1 MNNNNNVIIS
11 DENKEKIEKTTEIIN
26 KISNSLNEKVDENS
40 EAEKNYINGLKDFNK
55 DGKIDKTDEIEYQK
69 INHKNH
75 KDIFKLFYFI
85 YGFTFICL
93 IFKFVS
99 FFFFKITVNIE
110 LKKLADTLNAAIVFI
125 GSAEGIKSFTL
136 SVGKEIGESAAV
148 PAYKLK
154 YLFSYLTAF
163 TVITIFAV
171 VGEFILKYT
180 TDQALLESIPDL
192 NANDFLNGLLSNTIA
207 YLIARYGNKI
217 AEDIDLSSLSFFKK
231 KQNNN

>member
-1 MNNNNNVIIS
+1 MEIQNNENN
-11 DENKEKIEKTTEIIN
+11 EKTTIEKTAEVLNSVTDTIN
-26 KISNSLNEKVDENS
+26 KETDEEIDS
-40 EAEKNYINGLKDFNK
+40 EIDYLKGLKDFNN
-55 DGKIDKTDEIEYQK
+55 DGKIDKSDEKEYYK
-69 INHKNH
+69 LKKLKH
-75 KDIFKLFYFI
+75 KDIFKLFYFV
-85 YGFTFICL
+85 YAFTFICL
-93 IFKFVS
+93 AFKFVS
-99 FFFFKITVNIE
+99 FFCFNISINIE

-136 SVGKEIGESAAV
+136 SLGKEIGESASV

-154 YLFSYLTAF
+154 YLFDYLTAF

-171 VGEFILKYT
+171 AGEFILKYT
-180 TDQALLESIPDL
+180 TDQALLENITDSND
-192 NANDFLNGLLSNTIA
+192 NDFLNGLLSNTIA